1 MAKKSIL
8 QIKSA
13 VCGLYPA
20 SDSMNNCCRQR
31 RNLLWNDIMKEYD
44 ERHEDESNEDKS
56 TVNIKFLRGGEK
68 MSADITPVR
77 MDDGRYYMG
86 IWVKDDLAGIGTIT
100 YYTKD
105 GRFGALGH
113 GIGENA
119 KRKSL
124 VCKQW

>member
-1 MAKKSIL
+1 M
-8 QIKSA
+8 
-13 VCGLYPA
+13 
-20 SDSMNNCCRQR
+20 
-31 RNLLWNDIMKEYD
+31 NDIMKQ
-44 ERHEDESNEDKS
+44 HDESHEDKS

-77 MDDGRYYMG
+77 MDDGKYYMG

-113 GIGENA
+113 GIHDMDTSALLSIRQGTLYKTSIHSSSKGTGTEFRGVW
-119 KRKSL
+119 KE
-124 VCKQW
+124 